1 MGAHAYW
8 TRIGPHR
15 GEWMSASL
23 EFLAQHGYALLF
35 GWVLAE
41 QAGLPLPAVPLLIA
55 AGALA
60 GTHRISP
67 LLAVAIPLLAVGIS
81 DTLWYQLGRQ
91 LGMPVLRWFCQI
103 SLEPDSCVRGVQ
115 LRFGRNGGWSVV
127 VARFIPGFSTVT
139 TVLAG
144 ISRMPFG
151 RFAFLDGLGA
161 LLWASTYVGTGY
173 VFHGAIQRSG
183 VPLALLSKGVF
194 PLLLAGLGAYVG
206 WKYLNRRRSLRQVHV
221 ARITPEELRQ
231 KVSAGEDVFIVDLRR
246 ALEFE
251 AEPETIPGAVQIE
264 SFELEKVIEIIPRDR
279 EIVLFC
285 DCPNE
290 AAAAQMALRLRA
302 FGIARI
308 RTLSGGFAEWRRRGF
323 PVHAL
328 TRIEENGSHV
338 AA

>member
-1 MGAHAYW
+1 
-8 TRIGPHR
+8 
-15 GEWMSASL
+15 MSASL
-23 EFLAQHGYALLF
+23 EFLAHHGYALLF

-60 GTHRISP
+60 GTHRINP
-67 LLAVAIPLLAVGIS
+67 FFAVTIPLLAVGLS
-81 DTLWYQLGRQ
+81 DTLWYQLGRR
-91 LGMPVLRWFCQI
+91 LGMPALRRLCQI
-103 SLEPDSCVRGVQ
+103 SLEPGSCVRRVQ
-115 LRFGRNGGWSVV
+115 LRFERNGGWSVV
-127 VARFIPGFSTVT
+127 VARFIPGFSTIT

-151 RFAFLDGLGA
+151 RFAFFDGLGT
-161 LLWASTYVGTGY
+161 LLWAGAYVGTGY
-173 VFHGAIQRSG
+173 AFHSGIQRWG
-183 VPLALLSKGVF
+183 APLEFLSKGSF
-194 PLLLAGLGAYVG
+194 PLLIAGLGAYIG
-206 WKYLNRRRSLRQVHV
+206 WKYLNRRRFLRQVRV
-221 ARITPEELRQ
+221 ARISPEELHQ
-231 KVSAGEDVFIVDLRR
+231 KVSAGEDVFILDLRR

-251 AEPETIPGAVQIE
+251 AEAETIPGAVQIDL
-264 SFELEKVIEIIPRDR
+264 SELERAIEIIPRDR

-290 AAAAQMALRLRA
+290 ATAAQMALRLRA

-308 RTLSGGFAEWRRRGF
+308 RPLAGGFAEWRRRGF

-328 TRIEENGSHV
+328 TRIEKNGSRV